1 MGTVATLAVN
11 VIARTGDFNKGLDK
25 AGQKA
30 KGFGKSVGGST
41 GGMSK
46 MIPVAAAAAAGVAA
60 LGLAMSKVSQQMQRL
75 DAVAKKARGLGISGQ
90 QLMGFQHA
98 ASLAGVESSAFT
110 SAFQKMQKNIGDA
123 VGGIGLA
130 KDSLALVG
138 FEIGELAKMDASEQ
152 FLAIADKISKIENAA
167 ERAAVATAIFGRAGA
182 DLIPMFIQ
190 GSDAIREQIA
200 ELERLQGTISDLEF
214 QGIEGANDAMEKVG
228 KSIDGIWMNIAV
240 LVAPLIEMIANGI
253 TAIIAMFK
261 SWNKELD
268 GNLKYFV
275 GVYGILFAIHDL
287 VDNAT
292 GGSLT
297 NASNE
302 AARKAKEAEENL
314 AKHKITMAE
323 EAAIREEQ
331 IKQAQE
337 LAKAR
342 EQLVAQGAS
351 LTESLRNPME
361 QFTDTIDNLNMMLGE
376 GVISWKTY
384 GRAVAR
390 AQDDIKKSD
399 KFRAKEIKV
408 AERQSVGAAIRG
420 QAGTFSIQQ
429 KQQRALEKI
438 REEERLQTQQLKEQT
453 SLLKQLNKNVQT
465 GTVVTI

>member
-25 AGQKA
+25 AGKKA
-30 KGFGKSVGGST
+30 KGFGKSVSGST

-46 MIPVAAAAAAGVAA
+46 MIPVAAAAAAGIAVI
-60 LGLAMSKVSQQMQRL
+60 GVAMSKVSQQMKRL
-75 DAVAKKARGLGISGQ
+75 DAVAKKARTLGISGQ
-90 QLMGFQHA
+90 DLMGFQHA
-98 ASLAGVESSAFT
+98 AQLAGVEADSFSRAMMD
-110 SAFQKMQKNIGDA
+110 MQKNIGDA
-123 VGGIGLA
+123 MAGTGEAKDALAMIGLEI
-130 KDSLALVG
+130 KDLAQ
-138 FEIGELAKMDASEQ
+138 MDASEQ
-152 FLAIADKISKIENAA
+152 FLVIADKIAKIENAA
-167 ERAAVATAIFGRAGA
+167 ERAAVAARVFGGAGA
-182 DLIPMFIQ
+182 DLIPMLTQ
-190 GSDAIREQIA
+190 GSEAIREQMA
-200 ELERLQGTISDLEF
+200 ELERLQGVISELEF
-214 QGIEGANDAMEKVG
+214 QGIEGANDAMDKIG

-261 SWNKELD
+261 SWNNEMD

-275 GVYGILFAIHDL
+275 GVYGILLAIHDL
-287 VDNAT
+287 VDLST

-297 NASNE
+297 KASNE
-302 AARKAKEAEENL
+302 AAKAAREAEANL
-314 AKHKITMAE
+314 EKHKITMAE
-323 EAAIREEQ
+323 EAAIRNEQ
-331 IKQAQE
+331 IKQAEE

-342 EQLVAQGAS
+342 EHLVAQGAS

-390 AQDDIKKSD
+390 AQDNIKQSD